1 MSSGNF
7 VRRAALK
14 AHGQLNRSCRLG
26 SRGPDCRPDGDGNRQ
41 CRQNCASDRLLS
53 FHMLQL
59 SVDFN
64 VAARDQNHSPGMYRS
79 AISTDNDRSRP
90 TPQNSAME
98 INDPMSSA
106 DFVDSRGRSRAI
118 AMFMAVSPR
127 VGATRAGDVSKDLF
141 RDDFPESEFGF
152 VRGYSAPE
160 LTLEH

>member
-1 MSSGNF
+1 
-7 VRRAALK
+7 
-14 AHGQLNRSCRLG
+14 
-26 SRGPDCRPDGDGNRQ
+26 
-41 CRQNCASDRLLS
+41 
-53 FHMLQL
+53 
-59 SVDFN
+59 
-64 VAARDQNHSPGMYRS
+64 MYRS

-152 VRGYSAPE
+152 VLRPN
-160 LTLEH
+160 